1 MIFLLGAPKAV
12 PQICSYLDRYM
23 QTLPCCVIYNIY
35 NQYNHAVLIYV
46 IWQLFFYYDIRTCVQ
61 NKNKIMLLAT
71 LSLDVLERIICS
83 LEEQKY

>member
-23 QTLPCCVIYNIY
+23 QTLPCCVIC
-35 NQYNHAVLIYV
+35 NHAVLIYV

>member
-23 QTLPCCVIYNIY
+23 QTLPCCVI
-35 NQYNHAVLIYV
+35 YNHAVLIYV